1 MAGLQSLLKNK
12 TVLISICF
20 LLVVVLAA
28 GIFGMEYK
36 SLLSEKDALQSKLS
50 KTESNY
56 QAASSENAANAQKID
71 EQEKTIADQKSKISK
86 LEKDYSEL
94 KLTKAKANSSK
105 SSKVSKTSSKKK
117 TTKIEKVDLKLLHQP
132 NEGKKVCYLTFDDGP
147 SDNTLKI
154 LDVLKEANAKATFFV
169 IGTSK
174 LSYIKRAKEE
184 GHAVAL
190 HSNSHD
196 YAKIYKSEAAFKKDL
211 DTIHDK
217 VVAEIGEIP
226 LIMRFPGGSSNTVS
240 KKYSRGVMS
249 KLVKSVEKWGYTYVD
264 WNVDSTDA
272 SGARVPANRIIKNIQ
287 TYTKNK
293 GDICILM
300 HDTSAKTT
308 TVEALPSIICHLR
321 AKGYRFEALTK
332 ESPIF
337 HQGVNN

>member
-1 MAGLQSLLKNK
+1 MKTLITNK
-12 TVLISICF
+12 TFLISICF
-20 LLVVVLAA
+20 LLVVALAA
-28 GIFGMEYK
+28 GIFGMEYS
-36 SLLSEKDALQSKLS
+36 SLLSKNRAIEKTLSETKADYDALSSQNAEKQEKLE
-50 KTESNY
+50 K
-56 QAASSENAANAQKID
+56 
-71 EQEKTIADQKSKISK
+71 QEKTINDLNSKVNQLNDDISKI
-86 LEKDYSEL
+86 

-105 SSKVSKTSSKKK
+105 ATTNTSSKKK
-117 TTKIEKVDLKLLHQP
+117 SKVKIEKVNLKLLHQP

-184 GHAVAL
+184 GHAIAL
-190 HSNSHD
+190 HSNTHD
-196 YAKIYKSEAAFKKDL
+196 YAKIYKSESAFKKDL
-211 DTIHDK
+211 DAIHDK

-240 KKYSRGVMS
+240 KKYKKGIMS
-249 KLVKSVEKWGYTYVD
+249 KLVNSVEEWGYTYVD

-272 SGARVPANRIIKNIQ
+272 SGNRVAPERIIKNIQ
-287 TYTKNK
+287 TYSKNK

-308 TVEALPSIICHLR
+308 TVEALPSIICYLR
-321 AKGYRFEALTK
+321 EKGYRFEALTK
-332 ESPIF
+332 DSPIF